1 MAVAYSMDLR
11 ERAVRAYEAGEG
23 TVEEVSRRF
32 SVGPRTLQRW
42 LIRLRDTGSVAP
54 APKRGGWKSPV
65 DRKLLQ
71 EVVDRNP
78 DSVCDELLREYLM
91 RARPE
96 CRISR
101 SGLARALHRQGYV
114 FKKNGRVRQSRTGP
128 TSARSVKNSRAGW
141 RT

>member
-1 MAVAYSMDLR
+1 MAAAYSMDLR

-32 SVGPRTLQRW
+32 SVGTRTLERW
-42 LIRLRDTGSVAP
+42 LIRLRETGSVAP

-65 DRKLLQ
+65 DMKLLQ

-114 FKKNGRVRQSRTGP
+114 FKKNVRVRQSTIGPTFARNGRNLRTG
-128 TSARSVKNSRAGW
+128 W
-141 RT
+141 RR